1 MAKKLKKCPATPRQA
16 RKDGY
21 AAKKVSVGRRGE
33 KKWAMIKQKGQW
45 SFEKVSSTT
54 VSGSHIICY
63 YNPETGN
70 WDDCHTI

>member
-1 MAKKLKKCPATPRQA
+1 MAKKSKKCPATPSQA
-16 RKDGY
+16 SKKGY
-21 AAKKVSVGRRGE
+21 AATKASVGRRGE
-33 KKWAMIKQKGQW
+33 KKWAMIKQSGKW

-54 VSGSHIICY
+54 VTGSHTICY